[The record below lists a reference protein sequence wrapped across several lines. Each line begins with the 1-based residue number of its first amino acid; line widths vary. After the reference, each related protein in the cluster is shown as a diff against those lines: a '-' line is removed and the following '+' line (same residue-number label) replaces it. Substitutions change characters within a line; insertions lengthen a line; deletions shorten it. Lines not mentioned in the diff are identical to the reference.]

1 MLHTLDYSRFSSECL
16 CKKLQSLLLATC
28 VVAWNVPGR
37 RRMDRRSFGG
47 GHCLPNLHRFVVSKV
62 GLPSIWSLLAALI
75 ETMACAYPPFR
86 ISLSRFNF
94 SRLSQYRNE
103 IFVIPL
109 QFKLDIRAPWKCV
122 HPSLA
127 LWRVV
132 SRIEDGYVGSNYP
145 GLRGSCFYLP
155 KYDLKFG
162 FPATVLALLEYFI
175 SYLELRIHCLMYYT
189 PPTPLSYL
197 RSLTTP

>member
-1 MLHTLDYSRFSSECL
+1 MLAVLEEGRTRGIGADKGGDNHDLFRLTSTMMLHTLDYSRFSSEWL

-75 ETMACAYPPFR
+75 ETMDCAYPAFR
-86 ISLSRFNF
+86 ISLSRSNLCSVVNF
-94 SRLSQYRNE
+94 PDCLNIVMKSLSCPCN
-103 IFVIPL
+103 
-109 QFKLDIRAPWKCV
+109 
-122 HPSLA
+122 
-127 LWRVV
+127 
-132 SRIEDGYVGSNYP
+132 SN
-145 GLRGSCFYLP
+145 F
-155 KYDLKFG
+155 
-162 FPATVLALLEYFI
+162 VLASYEHFI
-175 SYLELRIHCLMYYT
+175 SYLELMIHCLMYYI